1 MYAAASPPD
10 RWTMR
15 AASGSAEAMIE
26 RVLPSCRR
34 VAESARLVTINEAAL
49 AAFAERIAPLL
60 PAAMTHT
67 PHHFAGDVEQ
77 TVAYF
82 LVLDALN
89 FGSGFFAHYRP
100 YRGEKGYFALATAL
114 RDWFAEQGQ
123 PTPAALQAI
132 DAAEMSRI
140 LGQDPASAPLRPFI
154 GWAVE
159 ALHQLGRFIEV
170 DLNGRCANM
179 LTYGNHHAD
188 DMVTLL
194 CRMPMFRDV
203 ATLDGEEVWL
213 LKRAQI
219 LVHDTAIAGAER
231 SLFTIEGLNRL
242 TVFADNMLPFVL
254 EANGVLRYDPA
265 LSHRIGRGETLRPGC
280 RAEIELR
287 ALSVHA
293 CELLRLELARLGVV
307 ASAREVD
314 FALWNAGVATP
325 ESGDHRLHLCE
336 TWFY

>member
-1 MYAAASPPD
+1 MCAAASRPD
-10 RWTMR
+10 RSTMR
-15 AASGSAEAMIE
+15 AASGSAETMIE

-34 VAESARLVTINEAAL
+34 VAENARLVTIDEAAL
-49 AAFAERIAPLL
+49 PGFAERIAPLL

-67 PHHFAGDVEQ
+67 PHHFARDVEE

-100 YRGEKGYFALATAL
+100 YRGEEGYFALATAL
-114 RDWFAEQGQ
+114 RDWFAEGGQ
-123 PTPAALQAI
+123 PTPTALQAI

-140 LGQDPASAPLRPFI
+140 LGQDPASKPLRPFI

-159 ALHQLGRFIEV
+159 ALHQLGRFIEA
-170 DLNGRCANM
+170 DLNGRCAN
-179 LTYGNHHAD
+179 LLSSGNNQAD
-188 DMVTLL
+188 DMVALL

-203 ATLDGEEVWL
+203 ASLDGREVSI

-231 SLFTIEGLNRL
+231 GLFEIHGLDRL

-265 LSHRIGRGETLRPGC
+265 LSRQIGAGELVEPGS

-287 ALSVHA
+287 AVTIHA
-293 CELLRLELARLGVV
+293 CELLRQALVARGYDIT
-307 ASAREVD
+307 ARKLD
-314 FALWNAGVATP
+314 FALWNCGVATP
-325 ESGDHRLHLCE
+325 EQGEHRLHLCE
-336 TWFY
+336 TWWY

>member
-1 MYAAASPPD
+1 
-10 RWTMR
+10 MR
-15 AASGSAEAMIE
+15 GASGSAEARGGVIE

-34 VAESARLVTINEAAL
+34 VAERARLVTIDEGTL
-49 AAFAERIAPLL
+49 AGFAERIASLL
-60 PAAMTHT
+60 PRAMTHT

-77 TVAYF
+77 TIGYF

-100 YRGEKGYFALATAL
+100 WRGEEGYFALATAL
-114 RDWFAEQGQ
+114 RDWFAERGQ
-123 PTPAALQAI
+123 PGPAALQAI
-132 DAAEMSRI
+132 DAAEVSRI
-140 LGQDPASAPLRPFI
+140 LGQDPASVPLRPFI

-159 ALHQLGRFIEV
+159 ALHQLGHFIET
-170 DLNGRCANM
+170 DLDGRCAN
-179 LTYGNHHAD
+179 LLSQGNDQAD
-188 DMVTLL
+188 DMVALL

-203 ATLDGEEVWL
+203 ASFGGEEVWL

-231 SLFTIEGLNRL
+231 GLFAIEGLERL

-254 EANGVLRYDPA
+254 EASGVLRYDPA
-265 LSHRIGRGETLRPGC
+265 LSRRIGRGETLRAGS

-287 ALSVHA
+287 AVAVHA
-293 CELLRLELARLGVV
+293 CELLRLELARGGVA

-314 FALWNAGVATP
+314 FALWNAGVGTA

-336 TWFY
+336 TWSY

>member
-1 MYAAASPPD
+1 MH
-10 RWTMR
+10 
-15 AASGSAEAMIE
+15 AASGSVEAMIE

-34 VAESARLVTINEAAL
+34 VAETARLVTIDEVAL
-49 AAFAERIAPLL
+49 PRFAERIAPLL
-60 PAAMTHT
+60 PEAMTHT

-77 TVAYF
+77 TVGYF

-89 FGSGFFAHYRP
+89 FGSGFFAHYRS

-114 RDWFAEQGQ
+114 RDWFAERGA

-132 DAAEMSRI
+132 DAAEMSHI

-159 ALHQLGRFIEV
+159 ALRELGHFIET

-179 LTYGNHHAD
+179 LTYGNHQAD
-188 DMVTLL
+188 DMVALL

-203 ATLDGEEVWL
+203 SHLAGEEVWL

-231 SLFTIEGLNRL
+231 GLFEIHGLDRL

-254 EANGVLRYDPA
+254 EANGVLRYHPA
-265 LSHRIGRGETLRPGC
+265 LSHRIGRGETLRPGS

-287 ALSVHA
+287 AVSVHV
-293 CELLRLELARLGVV
+293 CELLRLELAQRGVI
-307 ASAREVD
+307 ATARAID

-325 ESGDHRLHLCE
+325 ERGDHRLHLCQ